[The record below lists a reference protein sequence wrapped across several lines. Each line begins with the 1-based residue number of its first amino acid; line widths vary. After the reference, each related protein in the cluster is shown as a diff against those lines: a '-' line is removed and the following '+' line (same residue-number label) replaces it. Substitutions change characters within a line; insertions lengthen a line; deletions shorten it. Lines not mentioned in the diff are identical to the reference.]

1 MNPDRG
7 YNPPDSTLDDL
18 KHLHK
23 TLGVDR
29 VVFTQPST
37 YGTDNSAI
45 LDGMT
50 ALNAE
55 TPNRARCVVAIT
67 MDITDKELGSARQAG
82 RARRAAQHRQQGR
95 HAGALRPDRRARGAH
110 PAVRLALRV
119 AVPRQGHR
127 RADAGAQE
135 REDPAVDRPLR
146 LSAGEGHDQG
156 AGLPGAAR
164 PDEGRQHLDE
174 DFRRQPRQR
183 HRPAALRRRHADG
196 ACADRGGARAHHV
209 GHRLAASEQVRRQ
222 SERRRSGRLV
232 RQLGAGRR
240 PCRRR
245 SWSTRR
251 RSFTGSDL
259 RRRAFGTNFTS
270 PEKAPDTGRLLERLQ
285 LSRIALQNFTS
296 QRSAGNRAPH
306 V

>member
-7 YNPPDSTLDDL
+7 YNPPDSTLADL
-18 KHLHK
+18 KHLHA

-67 MDITDKELGSARQAG
+67 MDITDDELAALDKRG

-95 HAGALRPDRRARGAH
+95 HADRLRPDRRARGAH
-110 PAVRLALRV
+110 PAVRLALRM
-119 AVPRQGHR
+119 AVPRQGHP
-127 RADAGAQE
+127 RADAGVQE
-135 REDPAVDRPLR
+135 DQGADVDRPFR
-146 LSAGEGHDQG
+146 LSAGDRGRPG

-164 PDEGRQHLDE
+164 PDARRQHLDE

-183 HRPAALRRRHADG
+183 DRSAALRRR
-196 ACADRGGARAHHV
+196 
-209 GHRLAASEQVRRQ
+209 ASRWRM
-222 SERRRSGRLV
+222 R
-232 RQLGAGRR
+232 
-240 PCRRR
+240 
-245 SWSTRR
+245 
-251 RSFTGSDL
+251 
-259 RRRAFGTNFTS
+259 
-270 PEKAPDTGRLLERLQ
+270 
-285 LSRIALQNFTS
+285 
-296 QRSAGNRAPH
+296 
-306 V
+306 